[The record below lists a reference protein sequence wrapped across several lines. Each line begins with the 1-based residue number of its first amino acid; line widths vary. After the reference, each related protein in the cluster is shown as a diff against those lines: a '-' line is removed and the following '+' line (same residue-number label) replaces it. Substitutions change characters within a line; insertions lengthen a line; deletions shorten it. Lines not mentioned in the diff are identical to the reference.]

1 MSQRC
6 PHLFTSNHQI
16 KTRRTLDTLVK
27 QIKEQ
32 LICEAQETTSHFEQ
46 NLPRGYFRVK
56 LADEPPEKGRKK
68 EAGEAGRADL
78 QQ

>member
-1 MSQRC
+1 MPALVHLQPPDQNKENIGS
-6 PHLFTSNHQI
+6 PH
-16 KTRRTLDTLVK
+16 TLVK

-46 NLPRGYFRVK
+46 NLPRSNFRVK
-56 LADEPPEKGRKK
+56 LADEPAEKGRKK
-68 EAGEAGRADL
+68 ETGEAGRADL

>member
-1 MSQRC
+1 M
-6 PHLFTSNHQI
+6 
-16 KTRRTLDTLVK
+16 K

>member
-1 MSQRC
+1 MPALVHPQPPDQNKENIGS
-6 PHLFTSNHQI
+6 PH
-16 KTRRTLDTLVK
+16 TLVK

-46 NLPRGYFRVK
+46 NLPRSYFRVK

-68 EAGEAGRADL
+68 ETGEAGRADL